1 MSKPSKSDD
10 DNIFT
15 ADDIGG
21 ALLGA
26 TAIGLFALAM
36 PLGMAGVALGALTGG
51 GTGACISAAARNNAG
66 NGRR

>member
-1 MSKPSKSDD
+1 MSKPSKSNDD
-10 DNIFT
+10 GIFA
-15 ADDIGG
+15 ADDVGG

-26 TAIGLFALAM
+26 ATCGLFALAM
-36 PLGMAGVALGALTGG
+36 PLGMAGVALGALTGA